1 MTDRAAWLERTGFV
15 LIALCL
21 GLVQAWKLWLA
32 QGLLFSLAALLWLY
46 LTLAERRRQDLPGF
60 FLPLCLYA
68 LLTLVSAAFSLDP
81 SASVI
86 DSRQLLMFLM
96 VPVVARFARGEARAS
111 RVIDV
116 IIAIGSAGALVGIV
130 QFAMFGY
137 NNLDNRPVGPLGHWM
152 TFSGVLM
159 LVICAAV
166 ARLLFYPRTVI
177 WPAVALPAL
186 LVALAV
192 TNTRNA
198 WIGAFLAMM
207 CLAAIRNWKLI
218 ILPPVLALVA
228 FMIAPGA
235 VQQRAFSIVDP
246 SDPSNVDRIV
256 MWKIGADMV
265 RDYPLLGVGPEMI
278 QRKYEEYRRP
288 YPEAVNAVNPH
299 LHNNPI
305 QIAAERGLPALAA
318 WLWFIG
324 AALREVWRQLRA
336 RVAPAVAAAGLA
348 AVISMLAAG
357 MFEYNFGDSEFLM
370 LFLGLI
376 TLPHAAKLTPA
387 LAAQPHAATAIPAPS
402 GAVKAR

>member
-1 MTDRAAWLERTGFV
+1 
-15 LIALCL
+15 
-21 GLVQAWKLWLA
+21 
-32 QGLLFSLAALLWLY
+32 
-46 LTLAERRRQDLPGF
+46 
-60 FLPLCLYA
+60 
-68 LLTLVSAAFSLDP
+68 
-81 SASVI
+81 
-86 DSRQLLMFLM
+86 
-96 VPVVARFARGEARAS
+96 
-111 RVIDV
+111 
-116 IIAIGSAGALVGIV
+116 
-130 QFAMFGY
+130 
-137 NNLDNRPVGPLGHWM
+137 
-152 TFSGVLM
+152 
-159 LVICAAV
+159 
-166 ARLLFYPRTVI
+166 
-177 WPAVALPAL
+177 
-186 LVALAV
+186 
-192 TNTRNA
+192 
-198 WIGAFLAMM
+198 M

-218 ILPPVLALVA
+218 VLPPVLALVA

-246 SDPSNVDRIV
+246 NDPSNVDRIV
-256 MWKIGADMV
+256 MWNIGADMV

-324 AALREVWRQLRA
+324 AALWEVWRQLRA

-387 LAAQPHAATAIPAPS
+387 VAAQPHAASGTAAPS

>member
-1 MTDRAAWLERTGFV
+1 MNGRLVTLERVGFV

-21 GLVQAWKLWLA
+21 GLVQVWKLVLS
-32 QGLLFSLAALLWLY
+32 QGVLFSLATLLWLY
-46 LTLAERRRQDLPGF
+46 LTLAEKRRQPLPKF
-60 FLPLCLYA
+60 FLPLCVYG
-68 LLTLVSAAFSLDP
+68 LLTLVSAAFSLSP
-81 SASVI
+81 SASFV

-116 IIAIGSAGALVGIV
+116 VIAIGSAGALVGIV

-137 NNLDNRPVGPLGHWM
+137 NNLNNRPVGPLGHWM

-159 LVICAAV
+159 LVICATV
-166 ARLLFYPRTVI
+166 ARLLFYPRTII

-186 LVALAV
+186 VVALIV

-198 WIGAFLAMM
+198 WIGAFLAVM
-207 CLAAIRNWKLI
+207 CLAAIRNWKLM
-218 ILPPVLALVA
+218 ILPPVLALLA
-228 FMIAPGA
+228 FMVAPGA
-235 VQQRAFSIVDP
+235 VQQRAYSIVDP
-246 SDPSNVDRIV
+246 SDPTNIDRMV

-265 RDYPLLGVGPEMI
+265 RDHPVLGVGPEMI
-278 QRKYEEYRRP
+278 EKNYARYRER
-288 YPEAVNAVNPH
+288 YPEAVNQLNPH
-299 LHNNPI
+299 LHNVPI

-324 AALREVWRQLRA
+324 AALWEVWRQLRS
-336 RVAPAVAAAGLA
+336 RVAPAVAATGLA

-376 TLPHAAKLTPA
+376 TLPHAARLEPA
-387 LAAQPHAATAIPAPS
+387 SDAD
-402 GAVKAR
+402 AVQAGVR

>member
-1 MTDRAAWLERTGFV
+1 
-15 LIALCL
+15 
-21 GLVQAWKLWLA
+21 
-32 QGLLFSLAALLWLY
+32 
-46 LTLAERRRQDLPGF
+46 
-60 FLPLCLYA
+60 
-68 LLTLVSAAFSLDP
+68 
-81 SASVI
+81 
-86 DSRQLLMFLM
+86 
-96 VPVVARFARGEARAS
+96 
-111 RVIDV
+111 
-116 IIAIGSAGALVGIV
+116 
-130 QFAMFGY
+130 
-137 NNLDNRPVGPLGHWM
+137 
-152 TFSGVLM
+152 M

-218 ILPPVLALVA
+218 ALPPVLALVA

-324 AALREVWRQLRA
+324 AALWEVWRQLRA

-387 LAAQPHAATAIPAPS
+387 LAAQPHAARAIPAPS